1 MNINLADLCDLLQW
15 PAMLVTILASWCVA
29 SRSGKKR
36 KAGFWIFLLS
46 NLLWIIWGWADHAY
60 ALIVLQ
66 LCLTVMN
73 IRGVMK
79 NEDCEAA
86 PEKR

>member
-1 MNINLADLCDLLQW
+1 MNINLADLGDLLQW
-15 PAMLVTILASWCVA
+15 PAMLVTIIASWCVA

-36 KAGFWIFLLS
+36 KVGFWIFLVS

-79 NEDCEAA
+79 NEGSDAA